1 MLRAMENTIYFAS
14 VNYTT
19 QFSEAATALIA
30 PDGTCVVHQTYGTPG
45 IVIGEINTA
54 MATGKLAKRLKVPI

>member
-19 QFSEAATALIA
+19 RFSEAATALIA
-30 PDGTCVVHQTYGTPG
+30 PDGTCIAHQPYDKPG
-45 IVIGEINTA
+45 VIIAEINTTI
-54 MATGKLAKRLKVPI
+54 ATGKLAKRFKAIK